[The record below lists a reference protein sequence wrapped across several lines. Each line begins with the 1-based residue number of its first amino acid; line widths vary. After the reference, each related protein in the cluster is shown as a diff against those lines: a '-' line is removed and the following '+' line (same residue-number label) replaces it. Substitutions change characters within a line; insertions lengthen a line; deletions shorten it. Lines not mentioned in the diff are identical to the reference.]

1 MKIPDYITRLMIIFN
16 GSFINRINELILIPK
31 TNLYFSLRDV
41 ENGFDL
47 KCKVLECCSRDAVKS
62 MPYPINKGNKLYQDD
77 VRENINIFLKTNFTR
92 EDMELIY
99 QVLGNGIRHKLTI
112 KFVQSNYDLDILRSE
127 EE

>member
-1 MKIPDYITRLMIIFN
+1 MKIPDYITRLMSIFN

-31 TNLYFSLRDV
+31 TNLYFCLRNV
-41 ENGFDL
+41 ESEFDL

-62 MPYPINKGNKLYQDD
+62 MPYPTNRGNKWYQDY
-77 VRENINIFLKTNFTR
+77 VRENINIFLHTDFTR

-99 QVLGNGIRHKLTI
+99 QVLGNGIRHELTI
-112 KFVQSNYDLDILRSE
+112 KFVQSNYDLDMLRSE

>member
-1 MKIPDYITRLMIIFN
+1 MKLPSYITVLMSIFDK
-16 GSFINRINELILIPK
+16 SFINRINELILIPK

-62 MPYPINKGNKLYQDD
+62 IPYPTNRGNKMYQDD
-77 VRENINIFLKTNFTR
+77 VRENINIFLNTNFTR

-99 QVLGNGIRHKLTI
+99 QVLGNGIRHDLTM
-112 KFVQSNYDLDILRSE
+112 KFVQSNYDLDMLRSE
-127 EE
+127 E